1 MDYKTY
7 YLNQAGGHYTSYV
20 GARRQR
26 GHGLG
31 GIFKKLFRYVMPFIQ
46 SHAVPMIKQGVSA
59 LGAEAIKTAGNV
71 ATDMIKGSDFKNSLR
86 THSTEAVENLSKR
99 AQSNLQTGSG
109 HKNKNKRKSVSF
121 SFGHKTKQK
130 KKHKLRAK
138 VKPDIFG

>member
-7 YLNQAGGHYTSYV
+7 YLNQAGGQYTSYV
-20 GARRQR
+20 DARRQR

-46 SHAVPMIKQGVSA
+46 SHAVPVIKQGVSA

-71 ATDMIKGSDFKNSLR
+71 ATDMIKGGDLR
-86 THSTEAVENLSKR
+86 ESIKAHSSAAVQNLSKR
-99 AQSNLQTGSG
+99 AQSTLRTGSG
-109 HKNKNKRKSVSF
+109 YNKNKRKRVSF
-121 SFGHKTKQK
+121 SFSHKEKQK